1 MRYAIRNMEFSQE
14 EKRMSKKIFSVAW
27 LVVLALVIAACGAPP
42 APQPTAAPAQ
52 PTAAPAQPTAAP
64 AQPTAAPAQ
73 PTAAPAQP
81 TTAPAPTQAAPT
93 AAPAQPT
100 AAPTTA
106 PAGGGTLRWA
116 IEGVNELP

>member
-73 PTAAPAQP
+73 PT
-81 TTAPAPTQAAPT
+81 TAPAPTQAAPT

-106 PAGGGTLRWA
+106 
-116 IEGVNELP
+116 